1 MRSTLLLMYLGTC
14 ATLLLLT
21 NCNVGKQEKEQA
33 VEITTNT
40 DVEDK
45 PSISATAIEMGNG
58 STNNPQSPPPPP
70 NKNVILQ
77 NYYYDIVNQDEA
89 LVSTEES
96 EYKVKENALGEKSKT
111 GGAYVWTGSPA
122 TTKSINLVG
131 KKELYDQQYFI
142 DGSKMKK
149 DEYMDEQD
157 HVDNRSDY
165 TQLIENKFINP
176 RNNPFSTFSI
186 DVDNAS
192 YSNVRQMIAFQQMP
206 PKEAVRIEE
215 MINYFKYDYPNPI
228 GEDPFSINTEMAPCP
243 WNAAHQLL
251 LVGIQGKKLNYT
263 EINPSNLV
271 FLVDVS
277 GSMAG
282 PGRLPLVKESMKLMV
297 DNLGANDKIA
307 IVVYAGNAGLVL
319 PSTSAADKATI
330 KRAIDNLEAGGSTA
344 GGAGIQLAYKIA
356 EQNFMK
362 GGNNRIVL
370 ATDGDFNVGVNSDRD
385 LKSLIE
391 TEREK
396 KIFLTVAGYGM
407 GNYKDTKMETLA
419 DNGNGNYFYIDNIKE
434 AQKVF
439 QTDMRATLFTIA
451 KDVKLQLEFNANK
464 IAAYRLVGYENRM
477 LAKEDF
483 NNDKKDAGE
492 LGPGHCVTALYEII
506 PVGSTVAE
514 NDIDDNNFK
523 RTDLT
528 ISTLKNDE
536 LLVLNLRYKQPDGDV
551 SKLISHSLKVS
562 ELKTMVTSANFRFAS
577 SVALFGMLLKDSK
590 YSNHKGYSDVVRI
603 AEASTGVDAEG
614 YRKEF
619 IKMVKEASLLANR

>member
-1 MRSTLLLMYLGTC
+1 MRSTQTLMYLGTC
-14 ATLLLLT
+14 ATLWLIT
-21 NCNVGKQEKEQA
+21 SCNNDTKVKEQTVEIATKTEIVDKEANNTTPTDVGKGSVNNQQNAPAPAIGTMEQ
-33 VEITTNT
+33 T
-40 DVEDK
+40 
-45 PSISATAIEMGNG
+45 
-58 STNNPQSPPPPP
+58 
-70 NKNVILQ
+70 
-77 NYYYDIVNQDEA
+77 YYDIANKDE
-89 LVSTEES
+89 VVVGTVEG
-96 EYKVKENALGEKSKT
+96 EYKVAEETMGDMTTT
-111 GGAYVWTGSPA
+111 GGTYTSTSTVNAS
-122 TTKSINLVG
+122 KSLNWISG
-131 KKELYDQQYFI
+131 KTLYDQQYVQEK
-142 DGSKMKK
+142 GNMKK
-149 DEYMDEQD
+149 DEYTADQDRMDIRD
-157 HVDNRSDY
+157 DY
-165 TQLIENKFINP
+165 TKLNENKFINP
-176 RNNPFSTFSI
+176 KNNPFSTFSI

-192 YSNVRQMIAFQQMP
+192 YSNVRQMIAYQQMP

-215 MINYFKYDYPNPI
+215 MINYFKYDYPNPV

-243 WNAAHQLL
+243 WNSAHQLL

-277 GSMAG
+277 GSMEG

-297 DNLGANDKIA
+297 DNMGAKDKIA
-307 IVVYAGNAGLVL
+307 IVVYAGNAGMVL

-330 KRAIDNLEAGGSTA
+330 KKAIDNLEAGGSTA

-356 EQNFMK
+356 EQNFVK

-370 ATDGDFNVGVNSDRD
+370 ATDGDFNVGLNSDKD

-451 KDVKLQLEFNANK
+451 KDVKLQLEFNSNK
-464 IAAYRLVGYENRM
+464 IAAYRLIGYENRVM
-477 LAKEDF
+477 AKEDF

-492 LGPGHCVTALYEII
+492 LGPGHTVTALYEVI
-506 PVGSTVAE
+506 PAGSKVPDT
-514 NDIDDNNFK
+514 DIEDNKFK
-523 RTDLT
+523 MVDNQG
-528 ISTLKNDE
+528 STLKNDE
-536 LLVLNLRYKQPDGDV
+536 LLVLNLRYKQPEGDV
-551 SKLISHSLKVS
+551 SKLISYSLKES
-562 ELKTMVTSANFRFAS
+562 ELKTMITSANFRFAS

-590 YSNHKGYSDVVRI
+590 YSNNKNYSDVIKI
-603 AEASTGVDAEG
+603 AEASTGIDAEG

-619 IKMVKEASLLANR
+619 IKMVKDASLLATK

>member
-40 DVEDK
+40 VVEDK
-45 PSISATAIEMGNG
+45 PSISTTAIEMGNG

-96 EYKVKENALGEKSKT
+96 EYNVKENALGEKSIT

-149 DEYMDEQD
+149 DEYMDEHDQ
-157 HVDNRSDY
+157 VDNRSDY

-523 RTDLT
+523 RTNLT

-551 SKLISHSLKVS
+551 SKLISHSLKVN

-590 YSNHKGYSDVVRI
+590 YSNHKGYSDVIRI

-619 IKMVKEASLLANR
+619 IKMVKDASLLANR

>member
-21 NCNVGKQEKEQA
+21 NCNVNKQEKEQV
-33 VEITTNT
+33 VETTANTEVVDKTSMNATTN
-40 DVEDK
+40 E
-45 PSISATAIEMGNG
+45 IGNG
-58 STNNPQSPPPPP
+58 ATNKPQNPST
-70 NKNVILQ
+70 KNAILQ
-77 NYYYDIVNQDEA
+77 NYDGDIENQYED
-89 LVSTEES
+89 LVSTEEID
-96 EYKVKENALGEKSKT
+96 YKVMEKEAGNRTTT
-111 GGAYVWTGSPA
+111 GGTYVWTGTPA
-122 TTKSINLVG
+122 ATKSVNLIS
-131 KKELYDQQYFI
+131 KKVLYDQQFFV
-142 DGSKMKK
+142 DGNKMKK

-157 HVDNRSDY
+157 PIDNRSDY
-165 TQLIENKFINP
+165 TQIVENKFINP
-176 RNNPFSTFSI
+176 RSNPFSTFSI
-186 DVDNAS
+186 DVDNAA
-192 YSNVRQMIAFQQMP
+192 YTNVRQMIAYQQKP

-215 MINYFKYDYPNPI
+215 MINYFKYDYPNPV

-251 LVGIQGKKLNYT
+251 LVGIQGKKLSYT
-263 EINPSNLV
+263 AVNPSNLV

-297 DNLGANDKIA
+297 DNLGAMDKIA

-344 GGAGIQLAYKIA
+344 GGAGIQLAYTIA

-370 ATDGDFNVGVNSDRD
+370 ATDGDFNVGLNSDRD

-419 DNGNGNYFYIDNIKE
+419 DNGNGNYFYIDNIQE

-451 KDVKLQLEFNANK
+451 KDVKVQLEFNANK
-464 IAAYRLVGYENRM
+464 IAAYRLVGYENRV

-506 PVGSTVAE
+506 PAGGAATE
-514 NDIDDNNFK
+514 NDIDGNNFK
-523 RTDLT
+523 RPDNTA
-528 ISTLKNDE
+528 STLKNDE
-536 LLVLNLRYKQPDGDV
+536 LLVLNLRYKQPEGEV

-562 ELKTMVTSANFRFAS
+562 ELKTLVTSANFRFAS

-590 YSNHKGYSDVVRI
+590 YSNQKSYSDVIRI
-603 AEASTGVDAEG
+603 AEASTGLDAEG

-619 IKMVKEASLLANR
+619 IKLVKDASLLANR